1 MVKLSSNTLN
11 VTHEGEIKIGNL
23 VLPCYVLSN
32 GQRVLSG
39 RGVQNLLNLS
49 PTSGTNTR
57 QRPGSRLKRLFNYKA
72 FKPFINNSLSV
83 DQFKV
88 IKCYKGKSIIH
99 GYDPVSL
106 VDLCDTILQVKDS
119 GVTLTQRQKII
130 VKQAEIFIRSVA
142 KVGIIALIDEATG
155 YQDVRARDALQKI
168 LDKFISKELQPWSK
182 TFPDEYYENYFRLR
196 GWNYS
201 NIDSSRPGVVGRD
214 TVDII
219 YQRLAPAVLDELKRL
234 TPRRG
239 SGRLKF
245 HYHRRLTEDIGH
257 PKLRE
262 HIASVITLMKAS
274 NSWTF
279 FKKMLDKAMPKYGH
293 TFYLPFDELD
303 N

>member
-1 MVKLSSNTLN
+1 MEKLASNTLK
-11 VTHEGEIKIGNL
+11 VTHEGELKIGNL

-39 RGVQNLLNLS
+39 RGVQILLNLS
-49 PTSGTNTR
+49 TTSDSGSR
-57 QRPGSRLKRLFNYKA
+57 QQPGSRLKRLFNSKA
-72 FKPFINNSLSV
+72 FKPLIDNNLSV
-83 DQFKV
+83 DQFNA
-88 IKCYKGKSIIH
+88 IKCYKGRSIIH
-99 GYDPVSL
+99 GYDPVNL

-119 GVTLTQRQKII
+119 GVKLTERQRII

-155 YQDVRARDALQKI
+155 YQDVRSRDALQKI
-168 LDKFISKELQPWSK
+168 LDKFIAKELQPWSK
-182 TFPDEYYENYFRLR
+182 TFPDEFYENYFRLR

-201 NIDSSRPGVVGRD
+201 SLNSSRPGVVGND
-214 TVDII
+214 TVDLI
-219 YQRLAPAVLDELKRL
+219 YRRLAPAVLEELKIK
-234 TPRRG
+234 TPRLD
-239 SGRLKF
+239 SGRLKY

-274 NSWTF
+274 NNWSF
-279 FKKMLDKAMPKYGH
+279 FKRMVDKAIPKYGH
-293 TFYLPFDELD
+293 TLSIPFEEDE